1 MSLKYVINLLV
12 ALAGG
17 FLVVA
22 SRTFAANTAGW
33 LGLGIGILAVVL
45 AGVGATATG
54 PRLRSVG
61 YGVTALVGVWTI
73 VSSTVFSGTLLAW
86 LVLADALALV
96 AVALA
101 DLTAHE
107 VSTER
112 VVHTLDV
119 RERSELPTAA

>member
-12 ALAGG
+12 AVAGG

-33 LGLGIGILAVVL
+33 LGLGIGIFAVVL
-45 AGVGATATG
+45 AGLGAAATG
-54 PRLRSVG
+54 LRLRSVG
-61 YGVTALVGVWTI
+61 YGVTAAVGVWTI
-73 VSSTVFSGTLLAW
+73 VSSSVFSGALLGW
-86 LVLADALALV
+86 LVFADALALV

-112 VVHTLDV
+112 VVHTIDV
-119 RERSELPTAA
+119 RSQLPTAA

>member
-33 LGLGIGILAVVL
+33 LGLAIGIFAVVL
-45 AGVGATATG
+45 AGVGAAATG
-54 PRLRSVG
+54 LRRRSFG

-73 VSSTVFSGTLLAW
+73 VSSSVFSGALLGW
-86 LVLADALALV
+86 LVFADALALV

-112 VVHTLDV
+112 VVHTIDV
-119 RERSELPTAA
+119 RTQAPTAA

>member
-1 MSLKYVINLLV
+1 MSLKYAINLLV

-33 LGLGIGILAVVL
+33 LGLGIGIFAVVL
-45 AGVGATATG
+45 AGLGAAGTG
-54 PRLRSVG
+54 LRLRSVG
-61 YGVTALVGVWTI
+61 YGVTAAVGVWTI
-73 VSSTVFSGTLLAW
+73 VSSSVFSGALLGW
-86 LVLADALALV
+86 LVFADALALV

-112 VVHTLDV
+112 VVHTIDV
-119 RERSELPTAA
+119 RSQLPTAA

>member
-33 LGLGIGILAVVL
+33 LGLGIGIFALVA
-45 AGVGATATG
+45 AGVGAAAIG
-54 PRLRSVG
+54 LRPRSLG
-61 YGVTALVGVWTI
+61 YGVTGLVGVWTI
-73 VSSTVFSGTLLAW
+73 VSSTVFSGSLLGW
-86 LVLADALALV
+86 LVLAYALALV

-119 RERSELPTAA
+119 HERAGISAA